1 MKRKL
6 AITLTAILLM
16 LNSTTAL
23 ATNSFSEPCL
33 ANGKPVTKENVQE
46 LLQQIE
52 QDWPTGTV

>member
-1 MKRKL
+1 
-6 AITLTAILLM
+6 M

-33 ANGKPVTKENVQE
+33 ANGKPVTKENVLE